1 MMTRIDRDHFRGCL
15 LGGSIGDA
23 LGYAVEFMSLGKIK
37 EHLGEDGVRDFKL
50 DGRGKALISD
60 DTQMMLFTA
69 EGILNA
75 WKDSI
80 NPAHAI
86 WESYLR
92 WYSTQGY
99 PLDERLRKGSLLG
112 LAELN
117 QQRAPGNT
125 CLTALATGQMGNRN
139 TLLNNSK
146 GNGGVMRVAPVG
158 LVHARDSYK
167 AFRLGAESAM
177 ITHSH
182 PTGYLAAGVLAA
194 ILSEILRG
202 AAIRPAAEKAL
213 EILVDYGEAGETR
226 SAVEKALRL
235 IDFNVAPQ
243 EALRLL
249 GPGWIAEEALA
260 IGLYASLLYPDD
272 FKEGV
277 LCAVNHA
284 GDSDSTGIVAGNI
297 LGAALGCDKIPFD
310 WLLNVELGNV
320 TSGIADELFCI
331 VT

>member
-1 MMTRIDRDHFRGCL
+1 MTKIDRDHFRGCL

-23 LGYAVEFMSLGKIK
+23 LGYAVEFMSMGKIK
-37 EHLGEDGVRDFKL
+37 EQFGEGGIRDL
-50 DGRGKALISD
+50 QIDARGKAIISD

-75 WKDSI
+75 WKDSV

-99 PLDERLRKGSLLG
+99 PLDDRLKKGSLI
-112 LAELN
+112 ELEEL
-117 QQRAPGNT
+117 QHQRAPGNT
-125 CLTALATGQMGNRN
+125 CLQALSTGQMGNRN
-139 TLLNNSK
+139 TILNNSK

-158 LVHARDSYK
+158 LVYVKDSFK
-167 AFRLGAESAM
+167 AFRVGCESAM

-182 PTGYLAAGVLAA
+182 PTGYLSAGVLAA
-194 ILSEILRG
+194 ILSEILSGTDLRTSV
-202 AAIRPAAEKAL
+202 EKAL
-213 EILVDYGEAGETR
+213 AILSDYSDSTQTKE
-226 SAVEKALRL
+226 AVEKALRL
-235 IDFNVAPQ
+235 IDFKVEPK
-243 EALRLL
+243 EALKLL

-260 IGLYASLLYPDD
+260 IGIYCSLKYSDN
-272 FKEGV
+272 FKEGL
-277 LCAVNHA
+277 LCSVNHS
-284 GDSDSTGIVAGNI
+284 GDSDSTGMVTGNI
-297 LGAALGCDKIPFD
+297 LGAYLGCDSIPFD

-320 TSGIADELFCI
+320 TSGVADELLCI

>member
-1 MMTRIDRDHFRGCL
+1 MIKIDRDHYRGCL

-23 LGYAVEFMSLGKIK
+23 MGYAVEFMSLGKIK
-37 EHLGEDGVRDFKL
+37 EHFGDDGIRDLKI

-75 WKDSI
+75 WRESI

-99 PLDERLRKGSLLG
+99 PLAEQLKKGSLIG

-117 QQRAPGNT
+117 HQRAPGNT
-125 CLTALATGQMGNRN
+125 CLQALATGQMGNRN
-139 TLLNNSK
+139 TALNNSK

-158 LVHARDSYK
+158 LVYVKDSYQ
-167 AFRLGAESAM
+167 AFRVGCESAM

-182 PTGYLAAGVLAA
+182 PTGYLSAGALAV
-194 ILSEILRG
+194 ILSEILSGSSLR
-202 AAIRPAAEKAL
+202 ASVLKAI
-213 EILVDYGEAGETR
+213 EILSSYSDNEETKD
-226 SAVEKALRL
+226 AMEKALRL
-235 IDFNVAPQ
+235 IDFNVEPQ
-243 EALRLL
+243 EALKLL

-260 IGLYASLLYPDD
+260 IGIYCSLKYSDD
-272 FKEGV
+272 FKEGL
-277 LCAVNHA
+277 LCSVNHS
-284 GDSDSTGIVAGNI
+284 GDSDSTGMVTGNI
-297 LGAALGCDKIPFD
+297 LGAYLGCDSIPFE

-320 TSGIADELFCI
+320 TSGIADELLCI